1 MTFTKNQTTAFVL
14 GALALSLIF
23 PLRALLAAPRPIED
37 AETSSSVQSSDSSE
51 CQELH
56 ALKLAFLERRS
67 YTPSENLKL
76 SFEAALQAGEKDGEV
91 AEKLVDFV
99 VESLV
104 FDKDFFFFRQ
114 KILTTGENESSPFHR
129 DETLEKLRYSVD
141 YYNLFRESFKAEGR
155 AGLDKVLDRYA
166 QNVRKDSK
174 YLAFY
179 KVFDDLLT
187 RHEDEYEEGYNCPE
201 LGFKLKEI
209 VVDAYLD
216 KLRSKLDLVPMPIDE
231 FRRMLNSVKGAEQAE
246 FADNLTSVWFNV
258 AFASDYKA
266 GLDYRLAAAELDN
279 RLSLLGEE
287 VRTAFMERA
296 LERFKAAGY
305 NDDYAIARFILAS
318 FRRNIRKE
326 LDAGDSEELEK
337 TVADLVE
344 REKVFNPCATSG
356 SFNFGFDTAL
366 SEALGDLEVAR
377 PDLARRAYEEAVR
390 LCLERGRPKYEVF
403 LMDSAAFYC
412 ESIDAIVAADL
423 PELEKLADRIAEKA
437 YVHAAL
443 NFPNSPKNAGEEF
456 IFFLYQNYSARLSR
470 RYGDDAYGIL
480 SRAIKA
486 LDKSDKNNAKAFSA
500 WLAKVRNSR
509 YITR

>member
-1 MTFTKNQTTAFVL
+1 MFFITNQTAAFVFA
-14 GALALSLIF
+14 ALTLLPVLPSRAPFAATQTIE
-23 PLRALLAAPRPIED
+23 PLEPAPVRVPGD
-37 AETSSSVQSSDSSE
+37 SSD
-51 CQELH
+51 CQELQ
-56 ALKLAFLERRS
+56 ALKTAFLEMRS
-67 YTPSENLKL
+67 YTPRDDLNL
-76 SFEAALQAGEKDGEV
+76 SFETALKAGEKDGEV

-99 VESLV
+99 VESLI
-104 FDKDFFFFRQ
+104 FDKDFFLFRQ
-114 KILTTGENESSPFHR
+114 KILTASENESSPFHR
-129 DETLEKLRYSVD
+129 DDLLEKLRYSVD
-141 YYNLFRESFKAEGR
+141 YYNLFSESFKAEGR

-166 QNVRKDSK
+166 LDVRKDSK

-179 KVFDDLLT
+179 KEFDDLLT
-187 RHEDEYEEGYNCPE
+187 RPEDEYEEGYNCPE

-209 VVDAYLD
+209 VIDAYLD
-216 KLRSKLDLVPMPIDE
+216 KLRSKSDLVPMPIDE
-231 FRRMLNSVKGAEQAE
+231 FRRALNSVKGTEQAE
-246 FADNLTSVWFNV
+246 FADNLTSIWFNV

-305 NDDYAIARFILAS
+305 NDDYAIAWLILAS
-318 FRRNIRKE
+318 FRRNIRKA

-337 TVADLVE
+337 IVADLVE
-344 REKVFNPCATSG
+344 REKEFNPCAVNR
-356 SFNFGFDTAL
+356 SFNFGLGAVL
-366 SEALGDLEVAR
+366 SEALYDLEVAR
-377 PDLARRAYEEAVR
+377 PDLARQAYEEAVR
-390 LCLERGRPKYEVF
+390 LCLERGRPKHEVF
-403 LMDSAAFYC
+403 LMDSSAFYC

-423 PELEKLADRIAEKA
+423 PKLEKLADRIAEKA

-456 IFFLYQNYSARLSR
+456 IFSLYQSYAARLSR
-470 RYGDDAYGIL
+470 RFGDDAFGIL

-486 LDKSDKNNAKAFSA
+486 LEKSDKNNAKAFSA

-509 YITR
+509 YISR